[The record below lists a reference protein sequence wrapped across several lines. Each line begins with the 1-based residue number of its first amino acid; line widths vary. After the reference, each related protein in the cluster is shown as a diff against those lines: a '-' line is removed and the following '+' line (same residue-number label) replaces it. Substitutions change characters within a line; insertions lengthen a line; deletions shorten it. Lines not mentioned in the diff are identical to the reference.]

1 MFYKLSFGQLIEPP
15 ENRRFVRVNHA
26 TLPKPT
32 AVDVNGRFAAELRS
46 VSKPKVC
53 SRCLLSEAE
62 QARGCACKPVGFV
75 RGFVRTVTLTKPT
88 GLLQIFDLQAELR
101 SVSNVKIGG

>member
-1 MFYKLSFGQLIEPP
+1 MQT
-15 ENRRFVRVNHA
+15 RRFC
-26 TLPKPT
+26 K
-32 AVDVNGRFAAELRS
+32 RS
-46 VSKPKVC
+46 LTKSNI
-53 SRCLLSEAE
+53 LYAY
-62 QARGCACKPVGFV
+62 KPVGFV